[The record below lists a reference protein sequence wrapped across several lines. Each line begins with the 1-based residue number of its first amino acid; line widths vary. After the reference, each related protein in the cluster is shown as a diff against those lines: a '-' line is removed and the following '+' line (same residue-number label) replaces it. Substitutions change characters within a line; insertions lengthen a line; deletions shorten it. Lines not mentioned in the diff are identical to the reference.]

1 MRLLI
6 LIIPFL
12 MITSLSQAADFDAE
26 QIELKV
32 KDEVTNSYSSECD
45 QSSVDTKRDCSMF
58 DIVGKYIT
66 VDEVKRVHGDNICG
80 FASGNTGLGWIGVA
94 FIQHGN
100 SGDVELINMN
110 KEDYKDRII
119 KNEKWSDICK

>member
-1 MRLLI
+1 MRRLI

-12 MITSLSQAADFDAE
+12 MITSLSQAADFDVK

-45 QSSVDTKRDCSMF
+45 QASVDTKRDCNMF
-58 DIVGKYIT
+58 DTVGKYIT
-66 VDEVKRVHGDNICG
+66 VDEVKRVHGDNVCG

-94 FIQHGN
+94 FIQRGN
-100 SGDVELINMN
+100 NGDIELINMS
-110 KEDYKDRII
+110 KPDYKDRII
-119 KNEKWSDICK
+119 KNEKWIDICK